1 MMDNNEILDKC
12 SEALENLRETAP
24 LTQCITNIVT
34 VNDCANAVLA
44 IGASPLM
51 SNDEDEQKE
60 IAKIDNAIVINI
72 GTLTKNQISGMYA
85 SADAAKEY
93 GKPLVLDPVGVGI
106 SALRN
111 NTTYKIIDDYKPSI
125 IRGNMSEIKTI
136 AKKYEILEN
145 VENIVKGVDVA
156 DEDIIS
162 SDNLQ
167 INGRIVKELAR
178 KLNTVILASGPIDII
193 SDGDDIY
200 TIANGSDMMARI
212 TGSGCM
218 LSSIVGAFTGSNEN
232 KFIAAIAAALC
243 MGIAG
248 EIAGNYCKENS
259 LGTGNFRTELIDELY
274 KINKE
279 TLLNKAKLNSLKI

>member
-1 MMDNNEILDKC
+1 MIDNNEILDKC
-12 SEALENLRETAP
+12 SEALENLRKTAP

-60 IAKIDNAIVINI
+60 IAKINNAIVINI

-167 INGRIVKELAR
+167 INGRIVKELAG

-200 TIANGSDMMARI
+200 TIANGSDMMPRI

-218 LSSIVGAFTGSNEN
+218 LSSIVGAFAGSNEN
-232 KFIAAIAAALC
+232 KLIAAITAALC

-279 TLLNKAKLNSLKI
+279 TLLNKAKLNSLEI